1 MEQKEPVEKKICK
14 VCEKEKKITS
24 FTKLLTGNRG
34 SVCNLCKSLGHT
46 IKKKNPTQRKVIK
59 NNPLSLGN
67 VSIKDYVLM
76 YQFLERAG
84 YTLGNNDI
92 HEQFCKKY
100 NLKPKKKK
108 AVFNNHYS
116 EKDCGLI

>member
-1 MEQKEPVEKKICK
+1 MEEKEPVEKKICK
-14 VCEKEKKITS
+14 VCEKEKKTTS
-24 FTKLLTGNRG
+24 FTKLLSGNRG
-34 SVCNLCKSLGHT
+34 GVCNLCKSLGRT
-46 IKKKNPTQRKVIK
+46 IKKENISSKKVTKNH
-59 NNPLSLGN
+59 PLSLGN

-100 NLKPKKKK
+100 NLTPRTPKKK
-108 AVFNNHYS
+108 FLNHYS
-116 EKDCGLI
+116 QKDCGLI